1 MADGSRP
8 DVPDVPASARTIAIH
23 TRINDTEHQLEV
35 PPNETLAALLRDR
48 LGLTGVKLSCGL
60 QICGACTVL
69 LNGRSV
75 SACTVLA
82 AEADEANVRTV
93 EGLARDGELTPLQR
107 RFIEHGALQCGFC
120 TPGFLMAATELLEH
134 TPDPDE
140 ETTRTWLRGNLCRCT
155 GYQAILDAVADA
167 SRDVRVESERADER

>member
-1 MADGSRP
+1 MADPVEDATG
-8 DVPDVPASARTIAIH
+8 AQATTTIAIR
-23 TRINDTEHQLEV
+23 TRVNDTDHGLNV
-35 PPNETLAALLRDR
+35 PTTETLAALLRDR

-69 LNGRSV
+69 LDGRSV

-82 AEADEANVRTV
+82 AEADGATVRTV
-93 EGLARDGELTPLQR
+93 EGLARDGALTNLQR
-107 RFIEHGALQCGFC
+107 RFVEHGALQCGFC

-134 TPDPDE
+134 TDEPDE
-140 ETTRTWLRGNLCRCT
+140 ATTRSWLRGNLCRCT

-167 SRDVRVESERADER
+167 AADQRAQSGRADER